1 MNIKLTLEIIN
12 KLNLKLKDE
21 GSCLRYIEKGDIGV
35 YNLTMLDKFIDSRFN
50 ICLTCTNRFNKM
62 VRKFLIEQ
70 GVTDARYWNTLITL
84 TVPVEE

>member
-1 MNIKLTLEIIN
+1 MSIKLTPEIIN
-12 KLNLKLKDE
+12 KLNLKLEDK
-21 GSCLRYIEKGDIGV
+21 GSCLRYIAKGDIGV

-50 ICLTCTNRFNKM
+50 ICLTCTNEFNKI

-84 TVPVEE
+84 IVPVKK